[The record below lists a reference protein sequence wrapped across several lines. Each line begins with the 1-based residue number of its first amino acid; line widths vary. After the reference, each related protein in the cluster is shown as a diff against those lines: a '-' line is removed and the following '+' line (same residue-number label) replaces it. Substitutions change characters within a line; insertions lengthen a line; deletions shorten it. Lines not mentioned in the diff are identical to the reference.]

1 MQLGYKCYMEVNLKN
16 LRKNLIELKKF
27 HNIIPVLKSNGYGL
41 GLKEVAKAISN
52 DTDYFAIGNIEE
64 AFVLK
69 EMNIK
74 KGILVLNPILPREY
88 KEAIQNGFIFPVESK
103 SALREILRIG
113 KNKKT
118 NIHVEIDTGMGRSG
132 VPYYEAVN
140 FIRDILNLKEINFF
154 GVYTHL
160 ASPEKDPGFT
170 KEQIAKFLNVL
181 SNFDVSKI
189 PLIHAASS
197 AGFISYNELLR
208 KPFNFSRIG
217 ILLFGIIPQT
227 QNKVLNLKINE
238 VVKVKA
244 TILRV
249 QEIKKGTSIGYGTL
263 FKAQRKMKIATIG
276 AGYGWGLL
284 RKLTNKGYVI
294 IKGKKAKIL
303 GSVCMDLIV
312 ADVTNIE
319 EVKPG
324 DEVIIVGKQGNEKI
338 DFNEIATIA
347 ETIPYEILTN
357 FGNALNKKYIFE
369 EEAK

>member
-1 MQLGYKCYMEVNLKN
+1 MQFGYKCYMEVNLKN
-16 LRKNLIELKKF
+16 LRKNFAELKKF
-27 HNIIPVLKSNGYGL
+27 HNIIPVVKSNGYGL
-41 GLKEVAKAISN
+41 GLKEVVRAILN
-52 DTDYFAIGNIEE
+52 DADYFAIGNIEE

-69 EMNIK
+69 DMNIK
-74 KGILVLNPILPREY
+74 KGILILNPILSREY
-88 KEAIQNGFIFPVESK
+88 KDAVQNGFIFPIESRT
-103 SALREILRIG
+103 ALREILRIG
-113 KNKKT
+113 KNRKI
-118 NIHVEIDTGMGRSG
+118 NIHVEVDTGMGRSG

-140 FIRDILNLKEINFF
+140 FIRDLLNLKEINFT

-160 ASPEKDPGFT
+160 ASPEKDSGFT

-189 PLIHAASS
+189 PLIHIASS
-197 AGFISYNELLR
+197 ASFISYNEVLK

-227 QNKVLNLKINE
+227 QNKVINLKINE

-244 TILRV
+244 SVLRV
-249 QEIKKGTSIGYGTL
+249 QEVKKGASIGYGSL
-263 FKAQRKMKIATIG
+263 YKAPRKMKIATIS

-294 IKGKKAKIL
+294 IKGKRAKIL

-312 ADVTNIE
+312 VDVTDIK

-324 DEVIIVGKQGNEKI
+324 DEVVIIGKQGNERI
-338 DFNEIATIA
+338 DFNEIADLA

-369 EEAK
+369 EEVK

>member
-1 MQLGYKCYMEVNLKN
+1 MQLGYKSYMEVNLKN
-16 LRKNLIELKKF
+16 LRKNFLELKKF

-41 GLKEVAKAISN
+41 GLKEVAKAILN
-52 DTDYFAIGNIEE
+52 DADYFAIGNIEE

-69 EMNIK
+69 EMNVK
-74 KGILVLNPILPREY
+74 KGILILNPILQREY
-88 KEAIQNGFIFPVESK
+88 KEAIQNGFIFSVESK

-113 KNKKT
+113 RNKRI
-118 NIHVEIDTGMGRSG
+118 NIHVEIDTGMGRTG
-132 VPYYEAVN
+132 IPYYEAVN
-140 FIRDILNLKEINFF
+140 FIKDILNFKEINLF
-154 GVYTHL
+154 GIYTHL
-160 ASPEKDPGFT
+160 ASPEKDAGFT

-197 AGFISYNELLR
+197 AGFISYNELL
-208 KPFNFSRIG
+208 KSPFNFSRIG
-217 ILLFGIIPQT
+217 ILLFGIVPET

-244 TILRV
+244 SVLRV
-249 QEIKKGTSIGYGTL
+249 QEIKKGTSIGYGSL
-263 FKAQRKMKIATIG
+263 FKAQKKMKIATIST
-276 AGYGWGLL
+276 GYGWGLL
-284 RKLTNKGYVI
+284 RKLTNRGYVI

-312 ADVTNIE
+312 VDITNIE
-319 EVKPG
+319 GVKPG
-324 DEVIIVGKQGNEKI
+324 DEVVIIGKQGNEKV
-338 DFNEIATIA
+338 DFNEIANLA

-369 EEAK
+369 EEVK